1 MTCCRIINLFLSGCF
16 RRLKERLF
24 YPFVFIIKNKPQS
37 ISRPFLIIVSL
48 IVFSTF
54 FFTGT
59 SFGNVVISAHTDNP
73 DPVAAH
79 GIVTYTIVVSN
90 NDLGSGVSNVTLT
103 DTLPASTLFVDITP
117 PAGVTCGGVAVG
129 GTGTLTCTG
138 LSLAA
143 AGNAGDSATFT
154 VRVRTTAA
162 SRTAGTITNSAT
174 VNDGV
179 NPPFTQDQTTTVNPG
194 SDVALTKSG
203 SPSPVVAGG
212 VVSYTYSLTNNGPDD
227 ASSLVI
233 TDSLPPNCLIT
244 GGLPAGCSAVGQ
256 AVTCN
261 VANLANGAT
270 TNVTPIR
277 CIAGVAGGSTLTNTA
292 SVSVGAASPDNLTA
306 NNTSTVNIPVTAGTD
321 VSLVKTKSLASVFV
335 GDSFNFVL
343 TPQYSGDFP
352 AGATMTD
359 VVPAQFTITS
369 PAAFSQSGWNCTVS
383 VQTVSCT
390 RSGSGSAGVNQALGV
405 VNIGVTATAAGSF
418 SNSASIAAP
427 AGITDPT
434 PGNNSSTLVFTV
446 APLESNF
453 SSTKT
458 RTVPNAV
465 PQNAPFD
472 YTLAARN
479 NGPSAFTGTVT
490 LTDTLPAGFTL
501 NSYGAAS
508 GFAAAGCTPAAA
520 SLPVAGPV
528 TITCSRTVTNLAAN
542 TSAGS
547 IVINVTPTGTGT
559 LSNTVC
565 VSTPVGGPPDLTPG
579 NDCATNVVDSQI
591 NTDQADLRVN
601 KTASPATVAAGQQL
615 TYTVEVVNAGPQTAQ
630 NALVTDA
637 LSDLINGTIGAGQGV
652 EAQPVIVPWAA
663 TIPASGSAACRIV
676 STGGT
681 SAQLNC
687 TITTLPV
694 CTAGVDCP
702 TFTFIIRPAAS
713 ANPDNADV
721 SRTNTASVLSQVT
734 ADPNLGNN
742 SGSVTTNVSPRVDMT
757 VTKTDTPDPVSAGQ
771 NLTYTITARNNG
783 PSRASG
789 VSITDTLP
797 NDVTF
802 ISATASNSGTC
813 TTTPTV
819 NSTTGPGNN
828 TLICSWGTQFNAN
841 VQRTVTV
848 TVRPNYVTH
857 GTTLTNSVIVYTTTT
872 PDTNPANDTA
882 TATTNVSNPVYD
894 LLINKVD
901 SPDPIT
907 VGDDVTYTV
916 TVTNNGASFA
926 ENIRVVD
933 TLSAAGLSYRSFTP
947 ITAGVSCSTTA
958 TVGVI
963 GGTVT
968 CDISGLASHSTAQ
981 FQVVLRGETKGTYNN
996 VAVVRF
1002 QDPTAD
1008 AYDPQANNTVT
1019 EPTTVRTRSDVQV
1032 VSKQAVQTGTAT
1044 PLAQIE
1050 FRRPFDWLVSIQN
1063 NGPAEADTV
1072 TFADTLPAG
1081 MELTG
1086 TPVFTVTSGSFTP
1099 AAPTCTGSAGVTS
1112 FSCSITSMPA
1122 NGTATVRIPVRVIT
1136 VPGGGTTTNTA
1147 TIVTT
1152 GSFDTNGGSNPNA
1165 GNNFGSGSITVL
1177 SSSMAGRVYR
1187 DNNDNGVVDAGETGI
1202 SGATIAVTGNAFD
1215 GTAVNRTTTT
1225 DGSGNFSFA
1234 GLPESNGTGYTLTE
1248 TNGNLPVGY
1257 VDGKDSLS
1265 GSAIGTVGN
1274 DVFTG
1279 IVLAGNTALSG
1290 YLFGETP
1297 GVTISG
1303 SVLNDTDAS
1312 HTSNAGDTPISGVTM
1327 TLNGTNDRGQPVNC
1341 FLTTD
1346 AGGAFS
1352 FTAANCTNLRA
1363 GNATGY
1369 TLTETQPT
1377 GYLPGYTLV
1386 GTATGIGSSSGTLS
1400 GGVTGNTIVGILLP
1414 PGGTSTN
1421 NIFLEVR
1428 PTTIG
1433 GSVYLDF
1440 NGNAVRDG
1448 SETVGIPSVT
1458 IVLSGTNDLSQT
1470 INCTITTGSGG
1481 SYQFPNVA
1489 DTNPL
1494 CQTIRPGTYIL
1505 TETKPVGLTSTG
1517 AQPGTPINGTASS
1530 TATTQVVSSIIIT
1543 GAGAVLTNYNFG
1555 HQGATG
1561 LGGSVYIDTNNNG
1574 VRDPGEQG
1582 IPGVAVTLSGTAA
1595 VGGSVCSYISSC
1607 TVITDA
1613 NGYYSFITIPGSDG
1627 TGYTL
1632 TERDGSG
1639 TASPILSN
1647 YADGID
1653 SAGTVNGV
1661 VRGTAGNDT
1670 ISAISITTGEVGV
1683 DYRFGERGGSI
1694 TGRVY
1699 LDANDNGVYDGG
1711 DTGIA
1716 GVTITLSG
1724 TTSSSDNI
1732 CTVMAS
1738 VYPTCSVTTLA
1749 DGSYSFTGLPA
1760 SNGTG
1765 YTLTETQPVD
1775 YANRTTTAGTA
1786 GGAVTGTTITGIVLG
1801 AGSSATGYLF
1811 GEKTGSIN
1819 GFVYHDANDDGIKD
1833 AGEPGI
1839 SGVTLTL
1846 SGTTVS
1852 GVPVNQ
1858 TTTTDADGRYS
1869 FTGLRNAN
1877 PSGYTI
1883 TETQP
1888 VGYLDGKETA
1898 GTQGGTVDNTGFDA
1912 TAARNRISAIPF
1924 SAAAL
1929 ATGYN
1934 FGEVLSGSISGR
1946 IYYDFNNNSSYDAG
1960 EELTGVIVTL
1970 TGIDDQGTAVSL
1982 STTTAV
1988 DGKYSFSNLRPSNG
2002 AGYTLTETQPTGI
2015 GDFPGTAGTQV
2026 GTINGT
2032 PTGTAALNQI
2042 SGIVLSSGTSGINY
2056 NFRENASSLS
2066 GFVYLDANNNGL
2078 MDGGE
2083 TGIGGVTIA
2092 LSGSTN
2098 SITITAADG
2107 SYRFVGLINGTYTLT
2122 ETQPV
2127 MYQDGRETAG
2137 TAGGTV
2143 DNSIFTSDPAQ
2154 NRISAITLPMGTAGS
2169 GYLFGE
2175 RTGLTGSFSGKVWYN
2190 SILRDQTQQLG
2201 EPGMAGWRVE
2211 VKLGGVV
2218 QGSTVTVADG
2228 TWMVSGLAAATGYE
2242 IVFRHPSNN
2251 AIYGIP
2257 VSQDPGYHDSVPDYS
2272 AKTIANMVLRSGGN
2286 VINQNLPIDP
2296 SGVVYDS
2303 ITRLP
2308 VAGAIV
2314 AIAGPPGFN
2323 AATQLAG
2330 GLANQS
2336 QVTNATG
2343 FYQFLLL
2350 TGAPSGQYTISITPP
2365 AGYIPGPS
2373 VIIPPTAGPY
2383 IVPGGPPVAIQTQP
2397 TPPTGAQPTTYYFI
2411 FTMSGTSSV
2420 VNNHIP
2426 VDPILGG
2433 AIIAMKNTPLVNV
2446 KRGDLVPYTI
2456 TMTNTLTATV
2466 TNIDVR
2472 DLMPPGFKYRTGSG
2486 TLNGVHTEPLIAG
2499 RQLTW
2504 RNLTF
2509 TTGEKKTFMMI
2520 LVVGSG
2526 VAEGEYINQVYAANN
2541 IVNTAVSNIATAT
2554 VRVIPDPTFDCPD
2567 VIGKV
2572 FDDKNANGYQDE
2584 GEPGIANV
2592 RLATARGLIV
2602 TTDAEGRFHIPCPEV
2617 PNEDRGSNFI
2627 IKIDERTL
2635 PSGFRL
2641 TTENPLVVRLT
2652 RGKMTK
2658 MNFGATIHRVIRIDV
2673 NDAAFAKDDTK
2684 LREEWRQKI
2693 QALEKQLQEK
2703 SSVVRIAYRMGAEP
2717 KKLVDG
2723 RIKAIREML
2732 QALWKKGKD
2741 CPPLVF
2747 EEEIVEVR

>member
-1 MTCCRIINLFLSGCF
+1 MFPRRRGEKNQMPFFSWLTVLFHP
-16 RRLKERLF
+16 RRA
-24 YPFVFIIKNKPQS
+24 
-37 ISRPFLIIVSL
+37 FLIASL
-48 IVFSTF
+48 ILFSIF

-59 SFGNVVISAHTDNP
+59 SFGNVVISSHTDSP

-90 NDLGSGVSNVTLT
+90 NDLGAGVSNVTLT
-103 DTLPASTLFVDITP
+103 DSLPASILFVDITP

-143 AGNAGDSATFT
+143 AGNAGDSATFV

-162 SRTAGTITNSAT
+162 SRAAGTITNSAT
-174 VNDGV
+174 VTDGV
-179 NPPFTQDQTTTVNPG
+179 TPFTQDQTTTVNPG

-212 VVSYTYSLTNNGPDD
+212 VVSYTYSLTNNGPDN
-227 ASSLVI
+227 ASSMII

-244 GGLPAGCSAVGQ
+244 GSLPAGCTSLGQ

-261 VANLANGAT
+261 VATLANGAT
-270 TNVTPIR
+270 TNVTPIP

-292 SVSVGAASPDNLTA
+292 SVAVGAASPDNLTA
-306 NNTSTVNIPVTAGTD
+306 NNTSSVSIPVDAGTD
-321 VSLVKTKSLASVFV
+321 VSIVKTKSLASVFV

-369 PAAFSQSGWNCTVS
+369 PASFSQNGWNCTVS
-383 VQTVSCT
+383 SQTVSCT

-418 SNSASIAAP
+418 SNTASIAAP
-427 AGITDPT
+427 AGVTDPT
-434 PGNNSSTLVFTV
+434 PGNNSSTLSFTV

-465 PQNAPFD
+465 PQNVPFA

-508 GFAAAGCTPAAA
+508 GFTVAGCTPAAA

-528 TITCSRTVTNLAAN
+528 TITCSRSVTNLAAN

-601 KTASPATVAAGQQL
+601 KTASPATVDAGQPL
-615 TYTVEVVNAGPQTAQ
+615 TYTVEVVNDGPHTAQ

-652 EAQPVIVPWAA
+652 EAQPVIVPGVA
-663 TIPASGSAACRIV
+663 TVPASGSAACRIV
-676 STGGT
+676 STSGT
-681 SAQLNC
+681 AAQLNC

-713 ANPDNADV
+713 ANPSNADV
-721 SRTNTASVLSQVT
+721 SRTNTASVLSQLT
-734 ADPNLGNN
+734 ADPNTGNN

-757 VTKTDTPDPVSAGQ
+757 VTKTGSPGTVPVGQ
-771 NLTYTITARNNG
+771 NLRYTITPRNNG

-797 NDVTF
+797 DNVTYIGINS
-802 ISATASNSGTC
+802 ISGGGTC
-813 TTTPTV
+813 TTSPTV
-819 NSTTGPGNN
+819 NTTTSPGND
-828 TLICSWGTQFNAN
+828 TLICSWASQFNAN
-841 VQRTVTV
+841 TQQSVTV
-848 TVRPNYVTH
+848 DVRPNYVTR
-857 GTTLTNSVIVYTTTT
+857 GTTLTNSVTVSTSTI
-872 PDTNPANDTA
+872 PETNAANNTA
-882 TATTNVSNPVYD
+882 TATTNVSNPAYD
-894 LLINKVD
+894 LLINKTD
-901 SPDPIT
+901 NPDPIT

-916 TVTNNGASFA
+916 TVTNNGASYA
-926 ENIRVVD
+926 ENVRVVD
-933 TLSAAGLSYRSFTP
+933 TLPAAGLSFQSYSP
-947 ITAGVSCSTTA
+947 VTAGVSCSTTA

-968 CDISGLASHSTAQ
+968 CDIPGLAPTATAQ
-981 FQVVLRGETKGTYNN
+981 FRVVLHGETKGTYNN
-996 VAVVRF
+996 VAVVKF
-1002 QDPTAD
+1002 QDATAD
-1008 AYDPQANNTVT
+1008 AYDPQANNTAT

-1044 PLAQIE
+1044 PLAQVE
-1050 FRRPFDWLVSIQN
+1050 FRRPFDWLVSVQN

-1086 TPVFTVTSGSFTP
+1086 TPVFTVTAGSFTP
-1099 AAPTCTGSAGVTS
+1099 AAPTCTGSLHATS

-1122 NGTATVRIPVRVIT
+1122 SGTATVRIPVRVIT

-1177 SSSMAGRVYR
+1177 SSSLAGRVYR
-1187 DNNDNGVVDAGETGI
+1187 DINDNGVVDAGETGI
-1202 SGATIAVTGNAFD
+1202 SGATITVTGIAFD
-1215 GTAVNRTTTT
+1215 GTAINSTTTT

-1234 GLPESNGTGYTLTE
+1234 GLPESNGTGYTITE

-1327 TLNGTNDRGQPVNC
+1327 TLTGTNDRGQPVNC
-1341 FLTTD
+1341 SLSTT
-1346 AGGAFS
+1346 GGGSFS
-1352 FTAANCTNLRA
+1352 FTAVNCTNLRA
-1363 GNATGY
+1363 GNFTV
-1369 TLTETQPT
+1369 TEMQPA

-1386 GTATGIGSSSGTLS
+1386 GTATGIGSSPGTLS
-1400 GGVTGNTIVGILLP
+1400 GGVTGNTIQGILLP

-1421 NIFLEVR
+1421 NIFLEEL
-1428 PTTIG
+1428 PATIAG
-1433 GSVYLDF
+1433 NAYFDL
-1440 NGNAVRDG
+1440 NGNAIKDPG
-1448 SETVGIPSVT
+1448 ETVGVPNVT
-1458 IVLSGTNDLSQT
+1458 IVLSGTNDLGQT
-1470 INCTITTGSGG
+1470 VSCTIITGGG
-1481 SYQFPNVA
+1481 GAYQFPKA
-1489 DTNPL
+1489 LDANPL
-1494 CQTIRPGTYIL
+1494 CQTLRPGTYTL
-1505 TETKPVGLTSTG
+1505 TETKPANISSTG
-1517 AQPGTPINGTASS
+1517 AQPGIPINGTAGS
-1530 TATTQVVSSIIIT
+1530 TAFTQTISNIVIT
-1543 GAGAVLTNYNFG
+1543 GAGNALTNYNFG
-1555 HQGATG
+1555 HQGTA
-1561 LGGSVYIDTNNNG
+1561 LGGYVYVDINNNG
-1574 VRDPGEQG
+1574 VRDGESG
-1582 IPGVAVTLSGTAA
+1582 IPGVAVTISGTAA
-1595 VGGSVCSYISSC
+1595 AGGSVCDYLSSC
-1607 TVITDA
+1607 TVTTDT
-1613 NGYYSFITIPGSDG
+1613 NGYYSFASLPGSDT
-1627 TGYTL
+1627 TGYTI

-1639 TASPILSN
+1639 VASPVLSN
-1647 YADGID
+1647 YANGIT
-1653 SAGTVNGV
+1653 SRGTVAGILTGV
-1661 VRGTAGNDT
+1661 AGNDV
-1670 ISAISITTGEVGV
+1670 ITGIVINTGQVGA
-1683 DYRFGERGGSI
+1683 DYRFGELGGSL

-1699 LDANDNGVYDGG
+1699 LDVNQNNAYDPGT

-1716 GVTITLSG
+1716 GVKITLSG
-1724 TTSSSDNI
+1724 NTANSENV
-1732 CTVMAS
+1732 CTVVAS
-1738 VYPTCSVTTLA
+1738 VYPTCSVTTAA
-1749 DGSYSFTGLPA
+1749 DGSYRFTGLPA
-1760 SNGTG
+1760 SNGAG
-1765 YTLTETQPVD
+1765 YTLTESQPDD
-1775 YANRTTTAGTA
+1775 YADNSDPSLGTPAGTSK
-1786 GGAVTGTTITGIVLG
+1786 TGTTISHIPLTTAVSTG
-1801 AGSSATGYLF
+1801 TNYLF

-1833 AGEPGI
+1833 AGETGI

-1846 SGTTVS
+1846 TGTS
-1852 GVPVNQ
+1852 AGGVPVTQ
-1858 TTTTDADGRYS
+1858 TAITVGDGSYS

-1877 PSGYTI
+1877 ASGYTI

-1888 VGYLDGKETA
+1888 TAYLDGRETV
-1898 GTQGGTVDNTGFDA
+1898 GTQGGTVDNTGFDS
-1912 TAARNRISAIPF
+1912 TPPRNRISAIPF
-1924 SAAAL
+1924 SAAAP

-1946 IYYDFNNNSSYDAG
+1946 VYHDANLDSFYQVG
-1960 EELTGVIVTL
+1960 EELAGVTITL
-1970 TGIDDQGTAVSL
+1970 TGNDDQGHAVNMV
-1982 STTTAV
+1982 TTTAS
-1988 DGKYSFSNLRPSNG
+1988 DGTYLFTGLRPSDSM
-2002 AGYTLTETQPTGI
+2002 GYILTETQPTGI
-2015 GDFPGTAGTQV
+2015 GDFTGATGTQV
-2026 GTINGT
+2026 GSLG
-2032 PTGTAALNQI
+2032 GTAVVANVI
-2042 SGIVLSSGTSGINY
+2042 SAIPLASGNAGINY
-2056 NFRENASSLS
+2056 NFREKASSLQ
-2066 GFVYLDANNNGL
+2066 GYVYLDADNSGTKGGAGEPGIAGVEVKLTGTDANGAAVNR
-2078 MDGGE
+2078 
-2083 TGIGGVTIA
+2083 T
-2092 LSGSTN
+2092 
-2098 SITITAADG
+2098 TITAADG
-2107 SYRFVGLINGTYTLT
+2107 SYQFIGLTGGGPANYTLT

-2127 MYQDGRETAG
+2127 IYQDGKETAG

-2143 DNSIFTSDPAQ
+2143 DNTSFTSDPAQ
-2154 NRISAITLPMGTAGS
+2154 NRISNIPLTVATAGS

-2190 SILRDQTQQLG
+2190 SITRDQTHQPG
-2201 EPGMAGWRVE
+2201 EPWMAGWRVD
-2211 VKLGGVV
+2211 VKRGGVV
-2218 QGSTVTVADG
+2218 QGSAVTATDG

-2242 IVFRHPSNN
+2242 IVFRHPTNN

-2257 VSQDPGYHDSVPDYS
+2257 VSQDLGYHDSVPDYS

-2308 VAGAIV
+2308 VAGATV

-2330 GLANQS
+2330 GVTNQS

-2350 TGAPSGQYTISITPP
+2350 SVAPSGTYRISITPP

-2373 VIIPPTAGPY
+2373 AIIPPTAGPY
-2383 IVPGGPPVAIQTQP
+2383 SVPGGPPVAIQVQP
-2397 TPPTGAQPTTYYFI
+2397 TPPTGAQPTTYYFS

-2433 AIIAMKNTPLVNV
+2433 AIIATKTTPLVNV

-2456 TMTNTLTATV
+2456 TMTNTLSATIP
-2466 TNIDVR
+2466 NIDVR

-2486 TLNGVHTEPLIAG
+2486 TINGVRTEPLVAG
-2499 RQLTW
+2499 RELIW

-2509 TTGEKKTFMMI
+2509 TKGEKKTFLMI

-2526 VAEGEYINQVYAANN
+2526 VSEAEYTNQVYAANN
-2541 IVNTAVSNIATAT
+2541 IVNKAVSNIATAT

-2567 VIGKV
+2567 IIGKV
-2572 FDDKNANGYQDE
+2572 FDDKNTNGYQDE

-2592 RLATARGLIV
+2592 RLATVRGLII
-2602 TTDAEGRFHIPCPEV
+2602 TTDADGRFHIPCPEI
-2617 PNEDRGSNFI
+2617 PNENRGSNFI
-2627 IKIDERTL
+2627 LKLDDRTL
-2635 PSGFRL
+2635 PSGYRI

-2658 MNFGATIHRVIRIDV
+2658 MNFGATVHRVVRIDV
-2673 NDAAFAKDDTK
+2673 NAAAFEKEGTK
-2684 LREEWRQKI
+2684 LLEEWQQKI
-2693 QALEKQLQEK
+2693 RELEKQLHERPT
-2703 SSVVRIAYRMGAEP
+2703 VVRIAYRMGAES
-2717 KKLVDG
+2717 KSLVDL
-2723 RIKAIREML
+2723 RIKKIREML
-2732 QALWKKGKD
+2732 EALWKKGKD
-2741 CPPLVF
+2741 YPPLVF